1 MNAGCISFTNAMGV
15 TISIFSK
22 HLFKGMTWT
31 SFIVSGLCV
40 ILMDL
45 HSFGEKKK
53 TPTHAVIL
61 SHRYLRYKV
70 RRKVTFLVDT

>member
-1 MNAGCISFTNAMGV
+1 MLAAFPLQMQWVSLFPYFPN
-15 TISIFSK
+15 IF
-22 HLFKGMTWT
+22 FKGMTWT

-53 TPTHAVIL
+53 HPHML
-61 SHRYLRYKV
+61 
-70 RRKVTFLVDT
+70 